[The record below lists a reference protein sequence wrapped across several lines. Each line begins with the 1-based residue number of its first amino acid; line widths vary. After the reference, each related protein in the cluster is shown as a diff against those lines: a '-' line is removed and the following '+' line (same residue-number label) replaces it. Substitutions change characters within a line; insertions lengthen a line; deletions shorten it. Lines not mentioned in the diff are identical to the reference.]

1 MRTICRSFQPNRLSA
16 ISTISRR
23 WHTTVM
29 LSKKE
34 KFNIKEGPETTLYIK
49 GFLSK
54 GESVEDYHLWHHSH
68 NRIVKKHYWNE
79 TAKGWNWNCG
89 DLEYP
94 IPFITITNFAYNLY
108 KSSKFLKAHP
118 AMIATSLLIDAG
130 YHIGRLIHQYRR
142 VEKNTTIL
150 SYQLSQELVRLH
162 KQYGKVRVISHS
174 LGCKLLVNAIR
185 DIPHEFRPHTVHL
198 CAPAFDEET
207 YGPILN
213 EISQRRT
220 YIYYTPKDVVLSLG
234 LRSIKGYNPIGSA
247 GLKKHYPNVKTVDV
261 SSYFSDFW
269 IVHNNYNEQFHR
281 FVHEEH
287 QTKIYLLQ
295 QPKKKLEE
303 N

>member
-1 MRTICRSFQPNRLSA
+1 M
-16 ISTISRR
+16 
-23 WHTTVM
+23 
-29 LSKKE
+29 
-34 KFNIKEGPETTLYIK
+34 
-49 GFLSK
+49 
-54 GESVEDYHLWHHSH
+54 
-68 NRIVKKHYWNE
+68 
-79 TAKGWNWNCG
+79 
-89 DLEYP
+89 
-94 IPFITITNFAYNLY
+94 
-108 KSSKFLKAHP
+108 
-118 AMIATSLLIDAG
+118 
-130 YHIGRLIHQYRR
+130 
-142 VEKNTTIL
+142 
-150 SYQLSQELVRLH
+150 H
-162 KQYGKVRVISHS
+162 KQYGKVRVVSHS

-198 CAPAFDEET
+198 CASAFDEET

-247 GLKKHYPNVKTVDV
+247 GLKKHYPNAKAVDV
-261 SSYFSDFW
+261 SSYFADFW

-295 QPKKKLEE
+295 HPKKKSEE